1 MTARFVGD
9 HEELR
14 RIVAERKA
22 AGDTVVFANG
32 CFDLLHVGH
41 VRYLRGAKAEGDVLL
56 LALNDDASIRRNK
69 GEGRPVQPEDERVE
83 ILCALEMVDL
93 VTLFTDPTVDGLL
106 DLVRPDVHAK
116 GTDYTVET
124 VPERATVLAYG
135 GRIAIVGD
143 PNIAASLSRN
153 RYGIGCGRSVIS
165 PCINGNRLRPS
176 TGRASG
182 MAYPNSSAIVGK

>member
-83 ILCALEMVDL
+83 ILSALEMVDL

-143 PNIAASLSRN
+143 PKDHD
-153 RYGIGCGRSVIS
+153 
-165 PCINGNRLRPS
+165 
-176 TGRASG
+176 
-182 MAYPNSSAIVGK
+182 SSALIAKLAERRD